1 MSVLLKAI
9 FIGCGSR
16 GCIFIIHNSG
26 VFFMCCDGS
35 ISTQLSNRKGYK
47 TDPRINFDS
56 IRKTEKNKI
65 NLDFDKMFTNYNT

>member
-1 MSVLLKAI
+1 
-9 FIGCGSR
+9 
-16 GCIFIIHNSG
+16 
-26 VFFMCCDGS
+26 MCCDGS